1 MANYTAVQGV
11 MSAIVDMLQEGL
23 PAELSGTGSS
33 TAGSGT
39 GGVAVNGSV
48 QLFGSQDFSQAS
60 IKNTLALYLYRIS
73 IDPTVVG
80 GYVRA
85 LPGTTG
91 GRTAEVALMLHFL
104 MIAIADSAVA
114 EISLMGWGFQQLA
127 IAPLIGA
134 DRLAAQGLVGLAP
147 SAPGIAWD
155 DSDSVQVAT
164 EELTREE
171 LMRIWD
177 TLPLKYRLTVPYVA
191 RGLRLTLAPDMRQ
204 FGPVLDRS
212 LVMGVTA

>member
-1 MANYTAVQGV
+1 VANYTAVQGV
-11 MSAIVDMLQEGL
+11 MSAIQDMLQGNL
-23 PAELSGTGSS
+23 PPELSGTGN
-33 TAGSGT
+33 AAA
-39 GGVAVNGSV
+39 GGVAVNASV
-48 QLFGSQDFSQAS
+48 QLFGSADFNQPPS
-60 IKNTLALYLYRIS
+60 KNMLALYLYRIS

-85 LPGTTG
+85 LPGTAG

-104 MIAIADSAVA
+104 MIAIADSPVA

-127 IAPLIGA
+127 ITPLIGA

-147 SAPGIAWD
+147 TAPGIAWD

-204 FGPVLDRS
+204 YGPVLDRS
-212 LVMGVTA
+212 IVMGVNA